1 MRKLLTVRDTVLGL
15 FGSAILAF
23 GLYHVHSFAAV
34 TEGGQLGLVLLLQ
47 HWLSLSPALTGLII
61 NIICYAIGWRSLGF
75 PFLARSG
82 VCAIGFSLTYW
93 ICEQFPPLW
102 PTLGQFPLVAA
113 LLGALF
119 VGIGTGLCVRAG
131 GAPSG
136 DDAIAMSVSR
146 RWKVKIEYVYLV
158 SDLTVL
164 ALSLTYIPWQKIGY
178 SLLTVTLSSFLV
190 GMIDRLPV
198 KKKSDCYS
206 GQNKCNNRWDI

>member
-1 MRKLLTVRDTVLGL
+1 MGRLLTARDTMLGL
-15 FGSAILAF
+15 LGSLVLSF

-34 TEGGQLGLVLLLQ
+34 TEGCQLGLVLLLQ
-47 HWLSLSPALTGLII
+47 HWFSLSPALTGLII
-61 NIICYAIGWRSLGF
+61 NILCYAIGWKSLGLS
-75 PFLARSG
+75 FLARSG
-82 VCAIGFSLTYW
+82 VCALGFSLTYW

-102 PTLGQFPLVAA
+102 PNLGQLPFLAA

-119 VGIGTGLCVRAG
+119 VGVGTGLCVRAG

-146 RWKVKIEYVYLV
+146 KWKIKIEYVYLV

-164 ALSLTYIPWQKIGY
+164 ALSLTYIPWQRIGY

-190 GMIDRLPV
+190 GLIDRLPQ
-198 KKKSDCYS
+198 K
-206 GQNKCNNRWDI
+206 

>member
-1 MRKLLTVRDTVLGL
+1 MILGL
-15 FGSAILAF
+15 FGSAVLAF

-47 HWLSLSPALTGLII
+47 HWLKLSPALTGLVI
-61 NIICYAIGWRSLGF
+61 NIICYAIGWKTLGM

-82 VCAIGFSLTYW
+82 VCAAGFSLTYW

-102 PTLGQFPLVAA
+102 PNLMAYPLVAA
-113 LLGALF
+113 ILGALF
-119 VGIGTGLCVRAG
+119 VGVGTGLCVRAG

-136 DDAIAMSVSR
+136 DDSLAMSISR
-146 RWKVKIEYVYLV
+146 KKNIKIEYVYLV

-164 ALSLTYIPWQKIGY
+164 LLSLTYIPWQRIGF

-190 GMIDRLPV
+190 GLFDRLPQP
-198 KKKSDCYS
+198 KTKD
-206 GQNKCNNRWDI
+206 